1 MVEDRITDP
10 RRIAQLLAS
19 ELTGLATGPLAAVEV
34 VDADRSAAPAP
45 EGTDAYR
52 IAYRGRPVGR
62 VRLFPDAAVVE
73 LDGVSL
79 RNSDLALPVERDRDT
94 TRLRVES
101 GAAVKRAVD
110 AIRATL

>member
-73 LDGVSL
+73 LDGLSVAGA
-79 RNSDLALPVERDRDT
+79 DLPVERDGDT